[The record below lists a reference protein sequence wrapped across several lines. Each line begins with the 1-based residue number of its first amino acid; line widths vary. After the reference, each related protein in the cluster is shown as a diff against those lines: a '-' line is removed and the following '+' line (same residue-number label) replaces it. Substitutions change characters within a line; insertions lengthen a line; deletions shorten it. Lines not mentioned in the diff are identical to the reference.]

1 LAQIGNEGDSPNTV
15 TSVITVEQINTI
27 TPAITGAIIGNQTAY
42 QNYIDAN
49 PNSFSSPATAA
60 EVQAMVNA
68 NLLDLFPGART
79 AVSLRKLRS
88 AYNGNCIRVRRS
100 SDSATL
106 DIGFVN
112 NILDISTLTTFVGS
126 GSGFIS
132 IWYDQ
137 SGNGLNFIQNTSANQ
152 PAIIISGV
160 LQTVNGKPA
169 VNIDTSS
176 KNLQVNFPAPY
187 VRKIT
192 NTFDV
197 TRTSD
202 TNFVLYHGGSSS
214 FAFVAASTQGS
225 TNTLV
230 NGDAVSQIYK
240 NNVLQTLPLTRG
252 ASYNIISTNTQILLS
267 YVMSLGGWN
276 ILSFSGYSGFEFVGF
291 KQEFIMYEQQ
301 TSNISAINSNINN
314 FYSIY

>member
-1 LAQIGNEGDSPNTV
+1 MSLNLG
-15 TSVITVEQINTI
+15 
-27 TPAITGAIIGNQTAY
+27 IIA
-42 QNYIDAN
+42 
-49 PNSFSSPATAA
+49 SSRGATAPPSA
-60 EVQAMVNA
+60 L
-68 NLLDLFPGART
+68 LLDTYPNART
-79 AVSLRKLRS
+79 AVSFRKLRS
-88 AYNGNCIRVRRS
+88 AYTGNCIRVRRS
-100 SDSATL
+100 SDSALL

-112 NILDISTLTTFVGS
+112 NILDTATLTTFIGAN
-126 GSGFIS
+126 SGFIN

-137 SGNGLNFIQNTSANQ
+137 STLGNNFIQSTSANQ

-169 VNIDTSS
+169 INFNNSNSS
-176 KNLQVNFPAPY
+176 LFVTTTFVGA
-187 VRKIT
+187 T

-202 TNFVLYHGGSSS
+202 TNYVLYHGGSNS
-214 FAFVAASTQGS
+214 FAFIGASTQGS

-230 NGDAVSQIYK
+230 DGNQAVVSSIYK

-267 YVMSLGGWN
+267 YVFNVVANYVLLN
-276 ILSFSGYSGFEFVGF
+276 FSGYSAFEFVGF
-291 KQEFIMYEQQ
+291 KQEFIMYNQQ
-301 TSNISAINSNINN
+301 TPNISGINSNINS